1 MSNLNKTVAM
11 NGNFELFDNP
21 LLKIRGSLEGNLSNT
36 GDLQLE
42 GTVTNH
48 GSFPMPEAKVT
59 VTKSKVS
66 ITTSFLGSSLVLN
79 LKKNGFLFLE
89 GGPIIFEFQSPV
101 SYVTD
106 VIFDDIPH
114 ILSFDI
120 KVKAEVNFKL
130 VNLPPEI
137 SFKISGYVL
146 DDNFSF
152 KFSFTTDVIFKEI
165 KELIDYVVDK
175 VVKKIDAKDI
185 LDDLVIDHF
194 CNLKSSLEDKLQ
206 SVLTDK
212 CNTEKFLEK
221 YAYICWKNGPLDN
234 EYIPVP
240 GYGCPI
246 PYVVIEEAFDKLEE
260 LNDEI
265 DSINNKIGIIGNLNF
280 Y

>member
-1 MSNLNKTVAM
+1 MSNLNKTVTM
-11 NGNFELFDNP
+11 DGNFELFDNK

-120 KVKAEVNFKL
+120 KVKAEGSFKL
-130 VNLPPEI
+130 IDIPPEI

-152 KFSFTTDVIFKEI
+152 EFSFTTDVIFKEI
-165 KELIDYVVDK
+165 NELIDYVVDK

-185 LDDLVIDHF
+185 LDDLIIDHF
-194 CNLKSSLEDKLQ
+194 CNLKSSLENKLKDVKISKCDKE
-206 SVLTDK
+206 D
-212 CNTEKFLEK
+212 FLEA
-221 YAYICWKNGPLDN
+221 YAYICWIEEPYG
-234 EYIPVP
+234 YIPQP
-240 GYGCPI
+240 SCPI
-246 PYVVIEEAFDKLEE
+246 PYSLIEEAFDKLEE

-265 DSINNKIGIIGNLNF
+265 DSINNKINIITNKISVCN
-280 Y
+280 